1 MSRSF
6 PPMFSSRNYMVSGF
20 TFGYTARHA
29 QSSFPAAAAG
39 IKSIP
44 PAEAVW
50 SLNHWTAREIPQ
62 VLHWNLI
69 HFELFFAYV

>member
-1 MSRSF
+1 
-6 PPMFSSRNYMVSGF
+6 MFSSRNYMVSGF

-50 SLNHWTAREIPQ
+50 SLNH
-62 VLHWNLI
+62 
-69 HFELFFAYV
+69 